1 MNNTIVF
8 VDDDKSVLDGLRRM
22 LRGYRKQWRIY
33 FCLSAKEALEV
44 FKEKH
49 VDVIISDMRMPVMNG
64 VQLLHKIRSMSPHT
78 IRIALSGYVN
88 KEMTLESIQVVHQFI
103 TKPCDKESISAVIE
117 RAISLPSTLCDE
129 KVKAVLGK
137 IDTLPSLPTV
147 YTEMIKEVNSDNCS
161 LLNIGKI
168 VNKDVAV
175 STNLLKIVNSSFFGF
190 ARHVDSAAQAVSIL
204 GIETVENLVLFTS
217 VFSSDRNNTS
227 NFDELYRLNTFCLK
241 VGLLAAKLADVT
253 DLPDKQKGYCQIAG
267 MMTGLGRLVLEEY
280 STELSDDARTET
292 DYAQM
297 SSYILGMWGL
307 PLEVV
312 DSVRWHQNPSESG
325 LGSLA
330 PLTVVHA
337 AYAMIKST
345 EGGNELGLASEFLD
359 IDYLLSVVHE
369 DDLEKWLQVAIEF
382 LTPSEGP

>member
-49 VDVIISDMRMPVMNG
+49 VDVIISDMRMPFMDG
-64 VQLLHKIRSMSPHT
+64 VQLLHKIRSMSPYT
-78 IRIALSGYVN
+78 IRIALSGYEN
-88 KEMTLESIQVVHQFI
+88 KDMTLESIQVVHQFI
-103 TKPCDKESISAVIE
+103 AKPCDKESISAVIE

-129 KVKAVLGK
+129 RVKAVLGK

-147 YTEMIKEVNSDNCS
+147 YTEMIKEVKSDNFS
-161 LLNIGKI
+161 LQNIGKI
-168 VNKDVAV
+168 VSKDVAV

-190 ARHVDSAAQAVSIL
+190 ASHVDSAAQAVSIL
-204 GIETVENLVLFTS
+204 GMDTVENLVLFTS

-227 NFDELYRLNTFCLK
+227 NVDELYRLNAFCLN

-267 MMTGLGRLVLEEY
+267 MMTCLGRLVMEEY
-280 STELSDDARTET
+280 SAELSDDGRIET

-307 PLEVV
+307 PLDVV
-312 DSVRWHQNPSESG
+312 DAVRWHQKPSESG
-325 LGSLA
+325 LESPS
-330 PLTVVHA
+330 PLTVVHV

-345 EGGNELGLASEFLD
+345 ESGDEAGLASEYLD
-359 IDYLLSVVHE
+359 IDYLLSVVHKN
-369 DDLEKWLQVAIEF
+369 DLEKWLKIGAEF
-382 LTPSEGP
+382 LTPGEG